1 MTREWVNYKADV
13 CSQIL
18 QKSPK
23 KPGMI
28 MCMTGNMFCINCPD
42 ECRIPRECTGVCGAP
57 IYINAG
63 VCPYEDDC
71 PCATPDT
78 PERAEAIREF
88 YMKKEV
94 INAQR
99 AVVREV
105 RADR

>member
-1 MTREWVNYKADV
+1 MKRKVIYKEDV
-13 CSQIL
+13 CSQIFL
-18 QKSPK
+18 KNPCESHK
-23 KPGMI
+23 RDNLKG
-28 MCMTGNMFCINCPD
+28 GLFCLECPD
-42 ECRIPRECTGVCGAP
+42 SGRIPKDCTGVCGAP